1 MAITQTSTVH
11 TSSDRIC
18 QGPNNE
24 LMVARG
30 TLVLG
35 EATGGQHVISPARY
49 ATIFEDFTGA
59 AVALSTTIPASPG
72 MWRGRKGSDGQGVD
86 WTVSAG
92 NGGVVIGTI
101 GDTTASMAVSGVQL
115 DAGLNWK
122 PNQGELMFE
131 ARVKMSQIATIAVF
145 IGFTDQVGAL
155 EMPIQSASSAN
166 TLTSNATD
174 AVGFMFDTEM
184 TADTWWL
191 VGVANGTP
199 ATHQNTALAPVADTY
214 AVFRIELSTAGVA
227 SFYYNGSLVGTT
239 MTGATTA
246 TVALT
251 PVVAGFNRTTT
262 GTPTLTVDYITVQA
276 LRG

>member
-49 ATIFEDFTGA
+49 ATLFEDFCGA
-59 AVALSTTIPASPG
+59 TVALSTTIPASPG
-72 MWRGRKGSDGQGVD
+72 MWRSRKGSDGQCVD
-86 WTVSAG
+86 WTVSGG
-92 NGGVVIGTI
+92 NGGTVVGTI
-101 GDTTASMAVSGVQL
+101 GDTTASMAVSGTQL
-115 DAGLNWK
+115 DAGLSWK
-122 PNQGELMFE
+122 PNQGELTFE
-131 ARVKMSQIATIAVF
+131 ARVKMSQITDISVF
-145 IGFTDQVGAL
+145 IGFTDQIAAL
-155 EMPIQSASSAN
+155 EMPAYSAASGN
-166 TLTSNATD
+166 NITTDATD
-174 AVGFMFDTEM
+174 AIGFMFDTSM

-191 VGVANGTP
+191 VGVANNTD
-199 ATHQNTALAPVADTY
+199 ATHQNSAAVPVADTY
-214 AVFRIELSTAGVA
+214 QVFRIEVSSTGGA
-227 SFYYNGSLVGTT
+227 SFFINGTQVGTA
-239 MTGATTA
+239 MTGAATA

-251 PVVAGFNRTTT
+251 PVIAGFNRTTS
-262 GTPTLTVDYITVQA
+262 GTPTLTCDYISVQA